1 VRARI
6 SSPRCRTTAFP
17 AERLPSRSSNFHRG
31 AGHERGHEHSSY
43 ITLLDLAHIKAAIDL
58 ILAHMP
64 RHAGRSAM
72 EVEYMKCI
80 HFEARELQQRGF
92 ELHEVGGAEAR
103 LRWAAARARHH
114 PDGRDDKGCADG
126 TVQALGAARK
136 QLIMC
141 GVCGALV
148 QLQAARRLARKA
160 GRSRIAD
167 GDGCSSSTCTTS
179 HAQPHR
185 FARGQEER
193 AAGLLSGSH
202 SLVLPPPTTAA
213 RTHLW
218 VAPAHLSR
226 AVALRSRGG
235 GSSADE
241 GDEGEAPATEQCGDD
256 LPATQACYDAPEESE
271 AEGDDAGR
279 PMRVSH
285 ARDPPRPTS
294 RSCLSPH

>member
-1 VRARI
+1 
-6 SSPRCRTTAFP
+6 
-17 AERLPSRSSNFHRG
+17 
-31 AGHERGHEHSSY
+31 
-43 ITLLDLAHIKAAIDL
+43 
-58 ILAHMP
+58 
-64 RHAGRSAM
+64 
-72 EVEYMKCI
+72 
-80 HFEARELQQRGF
+80 
-92 ELHEVGGAEAR
+92 
-103 LRWAAARARHH
+103 
-114 PDGRDDKGCADG
+114 
-126 TVQALGAARK
+126 
-136 QLIMC
+136 
-141 GVCGALV
+141 
-148 QLQAARRLARKA
+148 
-160 GRSRIAD
+160 
-167 GDGCSSSTCTTS
+167 
-179 HAQPHR
+179 
-185 FARGQEER
+185 
-193 AAGLLSGSH
+193 
-202 SLVLPPPTTAA
+202 VLPPPTTAA

>member
-1 VRARI
+1 MCGA
-6 SSPRCRTTAFP
+6 C
-17 AERLPSRSSNFHRG
+17 NF
-31 AGHERGHEHSSY
+31 
-43 ITLLDLAHIKAAIDL
+43 
-58 ILAHMP
+58 
-64 RHAGRSAM
+64 
-72 EVEYMKCI
+72 
-80 HFEARELQQRGF
+80 QRGF

-126 TVQALGAARK
+126 TVQALEAARK

-202 SLVLPPPTTAA
+202 SLVLPPPTTGA

-218 VAPAHLSR
+218 VAPAHLPR
-226 AVALRSRGG
+226 AVAL
-235 GSSADE
+235 AIT
-241 GDEGEAPATEQCGDD
+241 APAPTA
-256 LPATQACYDAPEESE
+256 PAAP
-271 AEGDDAGR
+271 APAV
-279 PMRVSH
+279 PPPTCP
-285 ARDPPRPTS
+285 ARSPPLTGT
-294 RSCLSPH
+294 LSPP

>member
-1 VRARI
+1 
-6 SSPRCRTTAFP
+6 
-17 AERLPSRSSNFHRG
+17 
-31 AGHERGHEHSSY
+31 
-43 ITLLDLAHIKAAIDL
+43 
-58 ILAHMP
+58 
-64 RHAGRSAM
+64 M

-126 TVQALGAARK
+126 TVQALEAARK

-141 GVCGALV
+141 GACGALV

-256 LPATQACYDAPEESE
+256 LPAAQACYDAPEESE

-279 PMRVSH
+279 PMRL
-285 ARDPPRPTS
+285 PPS
-294 RSCLSPH
+294 VEM